1 MLGDGRLQVS
11 LRTEILRASGWCPRG
26 PGQRPGTEGSKGAG
40 PQRAGRRRE
49 GVQGQT
55 HTRLGRCPGVQ
66 PRDKDRAHRGP
77 GQGPASPGWGPRGPG
92 DWGLSRLLATP
103 GRSPSPKLCSPSD
116 SPGQTAGWHTPQQE
130 PAALAWLGTDRQD
143 HLLIENRRRTRA
155 GAAGAG
161 KPSPSRAPPQR
172 LLEGCMGRA
181 PSASG
186 VEAADHT
193 PGATGPLLEPK
204 KWLLGPRG

>member
-1 MLGDGRLQVS
+1 MDGVPGAQASALAP
-11 LRTEILRASGWCPRG
+11 RAAKERG
-26 PGQRPGTEGSKGAG
+26 PKGQGGAG
-40 PQRAGRRRE
+40 RACRVRRTPIWAGALESSQETRTGPTE
-49 GVQGQT
+49 APARGQQAQAGV
-55 HTRLGRCPGVQ
+55 LGAQETGASHGCWP
-66 PRDKDRAHRGP
+66 PR
-77 GQGPASPGWGPRGPG
+77 
-92 DWGLSRLLATP
+92 